1 MSAVRYWRDPLWGG
15 VDLMR
20 ARFTGDRF
28 GRHSHD
34 TYAIGVVEDGVEEI
48 AFPEGA
54 RCTGAGEIVMIDPG
68 VVHTGRAR
76 TPDGWSYRVLYP
88 RPAQIEAIAA
98 DAGARGGLPSFPVRA
113 VADARAAGL
122 LLSAHRA
129 AEQGQRL
136 AADSLLRVLLA
147 RLIGAYGTGR
157 LRTRPGAGGRGGA
170 ARAREL
176 LHASLA
182 DPPDLEELAAAAGST
197 PFALLRSFRRA
208 YGLPPHAYVV
218 QLRVRRAR
226 ELLERGVPAAEA
238 AVTAGF
244 CDQSHLSRHF
254 RRIVGATPG
263 AYQRG
268 VRPAP
273 SPASPSVFAPAS
285 PPAST

>member
-1 MSAVRYWRDPLWGG
+1 MSVRYWREPLWGG

-28 GRHSHD
+28 ARHSHD
-34 TYAIGVVEDGVEEI
+34 TYAIGVVEEGLEEI
-48 AFPEGA
+48 AFPDGP
-54 RCTGAGEIVMIDPG
+54 RYTGAGEVVMIDPG

-76 TPDGWSYRVLYP
+76 TPEGWTYRVLYP
-88 RPAQIEAIAA
+88 RPDQLAAIA
-98 DAGARGGLPSFPVRA
+98 DEAGAGDEPPSFTTWSAADERA
-113 VADARAAGL
+113 CAM

-129 AEQGQRL
+129 AELGQRL
-136 AADSLLRVLLA
+136 AADSLLRVVMA
-147 RLIGAYGTGR
+147 RLIGAYAARGPR
-157 LRTRPGAGGRGGA
+157 RRPAAAGRGVA

-176 LHASLA
+176 LHESLA
-182 DPPDLEELAAAAGST
+182 DPPDLGRLAVAAGAA

-226 ELLERGVPAAEA
+226 ELLERGTPPAEA
-238 AVTAGF
+238 AAAVGF

-254 RRIVGATPG
+254 RRMVGVTPG

-268 VRPAP
+268 VLAGRPARGR
-273 SPASPSVFAPAS
+273 A
-285 PPAST
+285 

>member
-1 MSAVRYWRDPLWGG
+1 MSVRYWREPLWGG

-28 GRHSHD
+28 ARHSHD
-34 TYAIGVVEDGVEEI
+34 TYAIGVVEEGLEEI
-48 AFPEGA
+48 AFPDGP
-54 RCTGAGEIVMIDPG
+54 RCTGAGEVVMIDPG

-76 TPDGWSYRVLYP
+76 TPEGWTYRVCYP
-88 RPAQIEAIAA
+88 RPDQLAAIADEVGAGGEPPAFTTWSAA
-98 DAGARGGLPSFPVRA
+98 DEHASA
-113 VADARAAGL
+113 L

-136 AADSLLRVLLA
+136 AADSLLRVVMA
-147 RLIGAYGTGR
+147 RLIGAYAARGPR
-157 LRTRPGAGGRGGA
+157 RRPLEAGRGVA

-176 LHASLA
+176 LHESLA
-182 DPPDLEELAAAAGST
+182 DPPDLGRLAAAAGAA

-218 QLRVRRAR
+218 QLRVSRAR
-226 ELLERGVPAAEA
+226 ELLEQGTPPAEA
-238 AVTAGF
+238 AAAAGF

-254 RRIVGATPG
+254 RRMVGVTPG

-268 VRPAP
+268 VLAGRPARGRG
-273 SPASPSVFAPAS
+273 
-285 PPAST
+285 